1 MRRLLKGLGI
11 ALAVLVVV
19 VAAGLAA
26 LVWLV
31 DPATWREELE
41 ARASDALGRQV
52 SIEGEMDLE
61 PGLPIALVLGE
72 VEVANV
78 AGGSRP
84 HMATIDRLA
93 LAVPVRPLI
102 GGEVRFEDIDA
113 EGGDILLERGAE
125 GRPNWRFEGDS
136 DGDGGGMAW
145 LERIDLA
152 GVAVTW
158 RPGEGV
164 PRSATIDDGLIARAD
179 DGDGLAIDLTGSFE
193 QRPAALRGNLGAPS
207 EFGAGGGAWPLDLT
221 ADFGGA
227 RLAVAGTVDL
237 AAEPAAMDLE
247 FGVESLDP
255 QPLADLIG
263 RPVPIGHAVAISGRA
278 HGTTEEVELAGLDG
292 ALGETGF
299 GGTVTVVLSGPRPG
313 LIGDLTVERL
323 DLRDF
328 RSRTRDDG
336 AEARGTGIVPPV
348 ALPVDWLQAMDA
360 SLDLTIGA
368 LDLRAIVL
376 DNASGSLSISDGQG
390 TMRIAEAELWG
401 GTVEGTVSADSWAE
415 PPSFRVD
422 GAVRHLALAAMVG
435 PAAERRNLSG
445 NADLAMT
452 LSGAGADLAGVVA
465 TADGTVGLVSG
476 QAQIESR
483 YLDVIGRSVLTAV
496 LPVDSASEGAT
507 QIECAVVRFDVTD
520 GVGDS
525 RALLLATP
533 EVTIGGE
540 ARVDLPDGTLDIV
553 LRPRA
558 QNPEI
563 APLTV
568 PARIYGPIGNPTV
581 EAQPGELI
589 GDAATGLLLGA
600 INPLGLVVPLV
611 TAGQT
616 GDNPC
621 IAALRGEDVGFDSGP
636 GGPLGAATEG
646 VGTVLE
652 GVGEGLRELFG
663 Q

>member
-1 MRRLLKGLGI
+1 VRRALKGFVI

-19 VAAGLAA
+19 IAVGLGA

-52 SIEGEMDLE
+52 SITGEMSLE
-61 PGLPIALVLGE
+61 PGLPIALVLGG
-72 VEVANV
+72 VQVANV

-93 LAVPVRPLI
+93 LAVPIRPLV
-102 GGEVRFEDIDA
+102 GGDVRFEDIDA

-125 GRPNWRFEGDS
+125 GRPNWRF
-136 DGDGGGMAW
+136 GGGGKGGAMSS
-145 LERIDLA
+145 LDRIDLA
-152 GVAVTW
+152 DIAVTW
-158 RPGEGV
+158 QPGGGAA
-164 PRSATIDDGLIARAD
+164 RSATIEQGLIARAD
-179 DGDGLAIDLTGSFE
+179 GGDGLAIDLTGTFG
-193 QRPAALRGNLGAPS
+193 QRAAALRGNLGAPAA
-207 EFGAGGGAWPLDLT
+207 FGVGDEGWPLDLT
-221 ADFGGA
+221 AEFDGA
-227 RLAVAGTVDL
+227 RLAVTGTID
-237 AAEPAAMDLE
+237 AAAKPAAMDLE

-255 QPLADLIG
+255 QPLAGLIG
-263 RPVPIGHAVAISGRA
+263 RPVPIGDAVAISGRA
-278 HGTTEEVELAGLDG
+278 SGTTEEIELAGLDG

-323 DLRDF
+323 DMRDF

-336 AEARGTGIVPPV
+336 GEARSTGFVPPV
-348 ALPVDWLQAMDA
+348 ALPVGWLQGVDA

-376 DNASGSLSISDGQG
+376 DNAAGSLSISDGQG
-390 TMRIAEAELWG
+390 TVRIAEAELWG
-401 GTVEGTVSADSWAE
+401 GTVEGTVSADSRAE
-415 PPSFRVD
+415 PPNFRID
-422 GAVRHLALAAMVG
+422 GAVRQLDLAAMVG
-435 PAAERRNLSG
+435 PAAERQNLSG

-452 LSGAGADLAGVVA
+452 LTGSGTDLAGVVA
-465 TADGTVGLVSG
+465 TADGTLGLVSG
-476 QAQIESR
+476 QAQIDSR

-533 EVTIGGE
+533 QVTIGGE
-540 ARVDLPDGTLDIV
+540 ARVDLPDGRLDIV

-558 QNPEI
+558 QNPQI

-581 EAQPGELI
+581 EAQPGNLI
-589 GDAATGLLLGA
+589 GDAAAGLLLGA

-646 VGTVLE
+646 VGTVLQ